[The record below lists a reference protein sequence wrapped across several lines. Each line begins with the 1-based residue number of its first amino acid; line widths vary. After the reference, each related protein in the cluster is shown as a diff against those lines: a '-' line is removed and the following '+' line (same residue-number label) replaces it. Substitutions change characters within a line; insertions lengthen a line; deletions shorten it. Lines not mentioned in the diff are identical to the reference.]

1 MFVLTTRLIHM
12 IDASYTKSNRVLLD
26 LLLDE
31 HHLLDRL
38 RYLVTFMI
46 RSMKTFF
53 LLDQSDYLTHFLD
66 VALDHLSKPASEV
79 SLQKLNS
86 LLELVVR
93 TPSTVASSDPYKE
106 DLEVELSPLSLFDQ
120 LTSINSM
127 VGIDMKKHLQNM
139 RAGKSFE
146 VSNSLATPEPNNYAG
161 IKAGK
166 LTGKKN

>member
-1 MFVLTTRLIHM
+1 
-12 IDASYTKSNRVLLD
+12 
-26 LLLDE
+26 
-31 HHLLDRL
+31 
-38 RYLVTFMI
+38 
-46 RSMKTFF
+46 MKTFF

-66 VALDHLSKPASEV
+66 VALDHLIKPASEV

-93 TPSTVASSDPYKE
+93 TPSTVASADPYKE
-106 DLEVELSPLSLFDQ
+106 DLVVELSSLSLFEQ
-120 LTSINSM
+120 LTRINSM

-166 LTGKKN
+166 LTGTFFAWIQCYISHVFGAKQENHYQIPNAFQAFV